1 MSRLPTISTRALRL
15 AVAALMIGL
24 AVPAFAQ
31 EATPEPVIDGAPSAI
46 WYLSGATIKGHLEN
60 GTPGDEVTLQFKR
73 PGREWNDFKTK
84 PVSEDRTVSFRAA
97 DLKTTKVFRLEW
109 VDELTDGSKYSDTHR
124 VEVRPRLTVL
134 LKPKH
139 AFQGASVK
147 LKGSLLPSIWGRKVT
162 IMRKANG
169 GWSTVKKVA
178 AGDGTFVLKVTSDTV
193 GKRRFKAVFAGDKL
207 NPARSRKGVLKVYD
221 PDPATW
227 YGPGFYG
234 NGTAC
239 GKTLRRKTLGVAH
252 RTLPCGTMVS
262 IVFRGRSITVP
273 VIDRGPYTSAEWD
286 LTQETAE
293 RIGFSG
299 TQTVG
304 TLHN

>member
-1 MSRLPTISTRALRL
+1 MTRLPSISTRALRL
-15 AVAALMIGL
+15 AVAALMIGF

-31 EATPEPVIDGAPSAI
+31 AATPQPVIDRAPGAVG
-46 WYLSGATIKGHLEN
+46 YRSGATIKGHLEN
-60 GTPGDEVTLQFKR
+60 GAPSDEVTLQFKR
-73 PGREWNDFKTK
+73 PGREWNDLKTK
-84 PVSEDRTVSFRAA
+84 PVTGEQSVSFRAA
-97 DLKTTKVFRLEW
+97 ELKTTKVFRLRW
-109 VDELTDGSKYSDTHR
+109 VDELTDVSKYSETRR
-124 VEVRPRLTVL
+124 VEVRPRLTVRL
-134 LKPKH
+134 EPKH

-147 LKGSLLPSIWGRKVT
+147 LKGSLRPEISGRKVA
-162 IMRKANG
+162 IKRRANG
-169 GWSTVKKVA
+169 RWSTLKKVA
-178 AGDGTFVLKVTSDTV
+178 AGDGTFALRVSSDSI

-207 NPARSRKGVLKVYD
+207 NPGRSRKGVLKVYD

-239 GKTLRRKTLGVAH
+239 GKTLRRGTLGVAH

-262 IVFRGRSITVP
+262 IVFHGRSITVP

-293 RIGFSG
+293 RLGFSG

-304 TLHN
+304 TLH